1 MASSSSLLD
10 ETKRNNVAGV
20 TRLIEAGADLDARD
34 ARSLTALHYA
44 VERVCVASLC
54 LSLSNPSP
62 RQTNQNAP
70 DLVELLIKNNADPN
84 VKDKDNVTSC
94 VLWALY

>member
-1 MASSSSLLD
+1 MRCLP
-10 ETKRNNVAGV
+10 V
-20 TRLIEAGADLDARD
+20 LIFVQPL
-34 ARSLTALHYA
+34 
-44 VERVCVASLC
+44 
-54 LSLSNPSP
+54 PP